1 MENSCIIVS
10 STIYA
15 DGTDILIVPESSLL
29 FTQLIPRVTP
39 GSRGIWGRGVFPRT
53 TASYK
58 GLQIGR
64 SLLPAGGIYQRT
76 RFVLRM
82 LPFCTENVLI
92 VMPSLWST
100 VFMIQDLM
108 GRWGLKVKSL
118 ELVKVSISRKLQYV
132 ASNYHSNGVESR
144 RAATCLRNPLASY
157 DYYRWS
163 KRYQGQEGCYK
174 SIYWRSLEGTN
185 GNAHWLQFVYILES
199 FVTRTPFSV
208 GRFKG
213 SGIVKLSKEY
223 IAFRIQ
229 KGTKTV
235 RPVYL

>member
-1 MENSCIIVS
+1 MENSCIILS

-15 DGTDILIVPESSLL
+15 DGTDILIVHESPLL

-39 GSRGIWGRGVFPRT
+39 GSKGIWGRGVFPRT
-53 TASYK
+53 MASYK

-82 LPFCTENVLI
+82 PPFCTENVLI

-118 ELVKVSISRKLQYV
+118 ELVKVSISRKIQYV

-144 RAATCLRNPLASY
+144 RAVTYIRNPWALSEKCKS
-157 DYYRWS
+157 RPLWGTISHQSEWLWS
-163 KRYQGQEGCYK
+163 KSLQIINVGEGVEEREPSYTV
-174 SIYWRSLEGTN
+174 G
-185 GNAHWLQFVYILES
+185 GNAN
-199 FVTRTPFSV
+199 
-208 GRFKG
+208 
-213 SGIVKLSKEY
+213 
-223 IAFRIQ
+223 
-229 KGTKTV
+229 
-235 RPVYL
+235 